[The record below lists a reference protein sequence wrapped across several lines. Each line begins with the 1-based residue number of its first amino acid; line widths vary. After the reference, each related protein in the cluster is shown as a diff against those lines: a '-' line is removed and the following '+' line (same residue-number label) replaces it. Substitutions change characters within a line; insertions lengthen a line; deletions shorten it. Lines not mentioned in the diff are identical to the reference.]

1 MVEFRFEKLDA
12 WQFAISFCDDIYE
25 MTRRFPREEQ
35 FGLTSQIRRAAVSI
49 SANIAE
55 GSGKTSNKDNAR
67 FIEIAYGSLM
77 EVVSHIEI
85 AKRQQFLSDEQYNE
99 SRNNADRLARI
110 LSGFRKHLATSTHT
124 RP

>member
-1 MVEFRFEKLDA
+1 MEFRFEKLDA

-85 AKRQQFLSDEQYNE
+85 AKRQRFLSDEQYNE